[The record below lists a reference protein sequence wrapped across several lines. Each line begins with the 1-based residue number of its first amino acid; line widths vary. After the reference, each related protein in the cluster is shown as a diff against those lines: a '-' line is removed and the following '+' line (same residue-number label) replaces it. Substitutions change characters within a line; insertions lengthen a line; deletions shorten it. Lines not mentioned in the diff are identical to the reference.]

1 MSTENE
7 SLSNR
12 SRSHRDE
19 ADTVLVSRGLKQIVG
34 DCGRGS
40 KHLSKLLI
48 MGSTAI
54 PDALAPEQAISE
66 PGYVNCP
73 ESSSHQPKMLT
84 HATKQ

>member
-19 ADTVLVSRGLKQIVG
+19 ADTVLVYRGLKQNAG

-48 MGSTAI
+48 MGF
-54 PDALAPEQAISE
+54 DRH
-66 PGYVNCP
+66 PGCP
-73 ESSSHQPKMLT
+73 PP
-84 HATKQ
+84 